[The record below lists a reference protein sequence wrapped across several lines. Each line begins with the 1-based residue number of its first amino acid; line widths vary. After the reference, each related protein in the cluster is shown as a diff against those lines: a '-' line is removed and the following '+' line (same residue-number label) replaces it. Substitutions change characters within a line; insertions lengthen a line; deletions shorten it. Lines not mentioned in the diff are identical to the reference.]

1 MKNTNN
7 SKLLAL
13 IAMVLWLFAW
23 APAHADDTDLFR
35 QNGSAGVP
43 NIIFILDNTANWAE
57 NAQHWPD
64 EYAGQAEV
72 RAIKNFIAGLT
83 KPANV
88 GLIMYTTD
96 PTTRQTGGYVRF
108 GVRGMTTSA
117 TDKTATPANLAL
129 QDITQSIYTGL
140 NTGNS
145 LGENVANSKG
155 GIANTLYETWLYIT
169 SSNSWASMD
178 RSADYSG
185 NASARTTSTSTPALT
200 SGFAYQGSATG
211 SKYVGPNGACGNTYI
226 IFIGNNSRAANPDLP
241 LSTDPSL
248 ATLKTYNYS
257 TAPDVQS
264 AWARFLRLRPD
275 LGTGTEAAN
284 NGAVFTYTIDAYK
297 DQQSASYTQILK
309 NMAAEGGGEYAQAG
323 SYAALSLEIK
333 NFTDKML
340 ATNSV
345 FASASLPVSVS
356 VRGSYLNQVYLGVFR
371 PDGNAQPNWVGNLKQ
386 YKLGAN
392 YNTTPPSVI
401 LVDSVGAS
409 AENAGTG
416 FVNPGAISFWTSSST
431 FWNPAYYV
439 NSQGLG
445 GSSDSPDGDLVEK
458 GGVAQFLRTAYPT
471 SQATR
476 KIYTCTGTGTAACGA
491 MASFDTNNAGITNTL
506 LGASST
512 TEHDA
517 IINWVRGGNVNLDD
531 PINKNANTTTTSIR
545 GFVHGD
551 VLHSRPAIINYN
563 RTADDVMVF
572 YGANDGMLHAVKG
585 GQDTSANDG
594 NELWSFVAP
603 EHYGQFKRMRDH
615 SPLIDSTNTATAKPY
630 FMDGSPT
637 VYTFTTATD
646 GKIDYTRGDKAYLFM
661 SMRRGG
667 RFIYAF
673 DVSNPASP
681 TVLWKRSNQ
690 DTGFNE
696 LGQSWSDPRVAKI
709 RYSASGASSG
719 SLVLI
724 FGLGYDP
731 VAEDPDPINQGTA
744 TMGRGVMV
752 VDMLTG
758 DPIWQAGP
766 APAGATYNTT
776 VAGMTRDIPAAMAI
790 YDSNRDGFADRVYAA
805 DTGAN
810 IWRIN
815 INDASPTNW
824 SVSKLAALGGTG
836 ANARKFLFPPDIV
849 PASPTI
855 LTDSLLI
862 GSGDREHP
870 FDTTIKNRFYMIK
883 DKHDLLHTPAS
894 AIIEGQA
901 GLNAGVAGQLY
912 DATADLVQTGSSA
925 SIVSAAK
932 AALDAASGWYA
943 VLQASGEKVVGGSTT
958 IAGTVFFGT
967 NSPTPPS
974 TNMCGSL
981 GMARLYGTS
990 FIDGSATIDRNRDGM
1005 LNTADLF
1012 EIRNGGGLPPT
1023 PTPFSVVIDGK
1034 TYQGAI
1040 TGPHV
1045 IPAPGPALGR
1055 RYRTFWQ
1062 RMLDSN

>member
-1 MKNTNN
+1 
-7 SKLLAL
+7 
-13 IAMVLWLFAW
+13 MVLWLFACG
-23 APAHADDTDLFR
+23 PAHADDTDLFK
-35 QNGSAGVP
+35 QNGNAGVP
-43 NIIFILDNTANWAE
+43 NIIFILDNTANWTEA
-57 NAQHWPD
+57 AQHWPD
-64 EYAGQAEV
+64 EPTAGQAELQ
-72 RAIKNFIAGLT
+72 AIKHFIAGLT

-88 GLIMYTTD
+88 GLIMYTT
-96 PTTRQTGGYVRF
+96 TGQIGGYVRF
-108 GVRGMTTSA
+108 GVRGMTNSA
-117 TDKTATPANLAL
+117 TDMTASQANLAL
-129 QDITQSIYTGL
+129 QNITQTIYTGL
-140 NTGNS
+140 NTGNK
-145 LGENVANSKG
+145 LGENVPNSKG
-155 GIANTLYETWLYIT
+155 GIANTLYETWLYLT
-169 SSNSWASMD
+169 SSNSWAGMD
-178 RSADYSG
+178 PSADYSG
-185 NASARTTSTSTPALT
+185 NPSSRTTSTSTPALT
-200 SGFAYQGSATG
+200 GGFAYQGSAVG
-211 SKYVGPNGACGNTYI
+211 SRYIGPSGACGNTYI
-226 IFIGNNSRAANPDLP
+226 IFIGNNNKAANPALP
-241 LSTDPSL
+241 ASTDPSL
-248 ATLKTYNYS
+248 STLKTYSYS

-264 AWARFLRLRPD
+264 AWTRFLRLRPD
-275 LGTGTEAAN
+275 LGTGTVAAN
-284 NGAVFTYTIDAYK
+284 NGAVFTYTIDAYNA
-297 DQQSASYTQILK
+297 QQSTAYTQILK

-323 SYAALSLEIK
+323 SYAALNLQIK

-345 FASASLPVSVS
+345 YASASLPVSVS

-386 YKLGAN
+386 YKLGVN
-392 YNTTPPSVI
+392 NNTSPPSVI

-409 AENAGTG
+409 AENATTG
-416 FVNPGAISFWTSSST
+416 FVNPGAVSFWTAPST
-431 FWNPAYYV
+431 FWNPTYFV

-458 GGVAQFLRTAYPT
+458 GGVAQYLRTTYPT
-471 SQATR
+471 SQASR
-476 KIYTCTGTGTAACGA
+476 RIYTCTGTGSAACGA
-491 MASFDTNNAGITNTL
+491 MASFDTNNSGITNTL
-506 LGASST
+506 LGAANAA
-512 TEHDA
+512 EHDA

-531 PINKNANTTTTSIR
+531 PANLDPSNPNTTTSSIR

-551 VLHSRPAIINYN
+551 VLHSRPAIVNYN
-563 RTADDVMVF
+563 RTSDDIMVF
-572 YGANDGMLHAVKG
+572 YGSNDGMLHAVKG
-585 GQDTSANDG
+585 GQDTSAKDG
-594 NELWSFVAP
+594 SELWSFIAP

-615 SPLIDSTNTATAKPY
+615 TPLIDSSSAATAKPY

-637 VYTFTTATD
+637 VYTSSTSTD

-673 DVSNPASP
+673 DVSNPANP
-681 TVLWKRSNQ
+681 TVMWKRSNL
-690 DTGFNE
+690 DTGFSE

-709 RYSASGASSG
+709 RYSATASASG

-724 FGLGYDP
+724 FGLGYDAA
-731 VAEDPDPINQGTA
+731 AEDPDPINQGTA
-744 TMGRGVMV
+744 TKGRGVMV

-758 DPIWQAGP
+758 NPIWQAGP
-766 APAGATYNTT
+766 SPTGATYNTT

-790 YDSNRDGFADRVYAA
+790 YDSNRDGFADRIYAG

-815 INDASPTNW
+815 IDDASPNNW
-824 SVSKLAALGGTG
+824 TVGKLAALGGTG
-836 ANARKFLFPPDIV
+836 ANARKFLYPPDIV

-855 LTDSLLI
+855 STDSLLI

-870 FDTTIKNRFYMIK
+870 FDTTVQNRFYMIK
-883 DKHDLLHTPAS
+883 DKHDLLYTPTT
-894 AIIEGQA
+894 AIVEGQA
-901 GLNAGVAGQLY
+901 GLNEGVAGKLY
-912 DATADLVQTGSSA
+912 DATADLVQTGTSA
-925 SIVSAAK
+925 SIAAAK
-932 AALDAASGWYA
+932 TALDAASGWYA

-981 GMARLYGTS
+981 GIARLYGMS
-990 FIDGSATIDRNRDGM
+990 FVDGSATIDRNRDGVF
-1005 LNTADLF
+1005 NTADLF
-1012 EIRNGGGLPPT
+1012 EIRAGGGLPPT

-1055 RYRTFWQ
+1055 RYRTYWQ